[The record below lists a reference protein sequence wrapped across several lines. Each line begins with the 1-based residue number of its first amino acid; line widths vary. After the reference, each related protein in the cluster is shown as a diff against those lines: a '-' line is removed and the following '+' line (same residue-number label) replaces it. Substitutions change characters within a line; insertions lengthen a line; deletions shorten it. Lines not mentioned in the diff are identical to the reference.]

1 MPKKKKEKVVKYI
14 KPIFDDGSV
23 DVGLQ
28 FEVKKSVENS
38 KIVKPKDVFEGYKAK
53 KTKNK

>member
-1 MPKKKKEKVVKYI
+1 MPKKNLVKYI

-23 DVGLQ
+23 DVRLQ
-28 FEVKKSVENS
+28 FNVKKSVDDS
-38 KIVKPKDVFEGYKAK
+38 KKVKPKDVFEGYKSK

>member
-1 MPKKKKEKVVKYI
+1 MPKKNIVKYI

-53 KTKNK
+53 KKTKINK